1 MIDLNNFDW
10 GPTSQAYKEQM
21 MSEIFSDKKSIYER
35 IFEVEENDV
44 VVDIGATVGEF
55 TYSILKNKPKHCYVV
70 EPLGAF
76 FDVLKTNLEGHPVSF
91 INAAIS
97 SEKFLEIVWDGHKE
111 TLRPLTFSEFIEQN
125 RLKSIDFLKID
136 CEGGEYDVF
145 TERNI
150 ENLKKVPKIVT
161 EFHLGNRVSKE
172 LFRNF
177 RDNILKNFDKFT
189 FRSLD
194 GVDIT
199 WDLHNEH
206 FIQYYREI
214 MLYIDNRN

>member
-1 MIDLNNFDW
+1 
-10 GPTSQAYKEQM
+10 
-21 MSEIFSDKKSIYER
+21 
-35 IFEVEENDV
+35 
-44 VVDIGATVGEF
+44 
-55 TYSILKNKPKHCYVV
+55 
-70 EPLGAF
+70 
-76 FDVLKTNLEGHPVSF
+76 
-91 INAAIS
+91 
-97 SEKFLEIVWDGHKE
+97 
-111 TLRPLTFSEFIEQN
+111 
-125 RLKSIDFLKID
+125 LKID

-150 ENLKKVPKIVT
+150 EYLKKVPKIVA

-177 RDNILKNFDKFT
+177 RDNILKNFDKFN

>member
-1 MIDLNNFDW
+1 
-10 GPTSQAYKEQM
+10 
-21 MSEIFSDKKSIYER
+21 
-35 IFEVEENDV
+35 
-44 VVDIGATVGEF
+44 
-55 TYSILKNKPKHCYVV
+55 
-70 EPLGAF
+70 
-76 FDVLKTNLEGHPVSF
+76 
-91 INAAIS
+91 
-97 SEKFLEIVWDGHKE
+97 
-111 TLRPLTFSEFIEQN
+111 
-125 RLKSIDFLKID
+125 LKID

-150 ENLKKVPKIVT
+150 EYLKKVPKIVT

-177 RDNILKNFDKFT
+177 RDNILKNFDKFN

-194 GVDIT
+194 GVDIA